1 MAKLLTENN
10 IPVFK
15 ENLASFNQAKIVEA
29 IEKLPKHSW
38 LDSDQK
44 LSNGNYNLAK
54 KDDSYWDL
62 AFPAVRKFLDGVID
76 KNLPQF
82 NFWNITSQWFQ
93 VYEKGDF
100 HNWHIHGNCMFSGV
114 FYISL
119 EESGCLQTADESVGN
134 IDVFTGDIILF
145 PSFLEHRVVEH
156 SKETPRVVI
165 AFNVNFDRV

>member
-62 AFPAVRKFLDGVID
+62 AFPAVRKFG
-76 KNLPQF
+76 
-82 NFWNITSQWFQ
+82 WS
-93 VYEKGDF
+93 
-100 HNWHIHGNCMFSGV
+100 
-114 FYISL
+114 
-119 EESGCLQTADESVGN
+119 
-134 IDVFTGDIILF
+134 
-145 PSFLEHRVVEH
+145 
-156 SKETPRVVI
+156 
-165 AFNVNFDRV
+165 DR